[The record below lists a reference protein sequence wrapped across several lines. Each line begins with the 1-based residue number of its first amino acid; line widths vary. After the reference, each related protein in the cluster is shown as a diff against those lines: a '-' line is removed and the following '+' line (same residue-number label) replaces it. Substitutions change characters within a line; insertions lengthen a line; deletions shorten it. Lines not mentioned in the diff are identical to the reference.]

1 MLFLIYEQNRLCVL
15 GKVPSTVSRGTSN
28 YSHRGLRRKGFEK
41 ESSLPFFFFLW
52 HHLEMVIYTF
62 ISFPSLTG
70 TLQILPGPESR
81 HFPFDFYSCEVLKTW
96 KSFPNK
102 LAWSLIFTYCLST
115 KELSIKTQMV
125 LYVRLRIIC
134 GNSSVSCSVALASL
148 VSCTI

>member
-15 GKVPSTVSRGTSN
+15 GKVPNTVSRGTSN
-28 YSHRGLRRKGFEK
+28 YSLRGLRRKGLEK

-134 GNSSVSCSVALASL
+134 GNSSVSCLVALASL